1 MELHDILKNER
12 EKKGYSLRQLS
23 RETNISQA
31 YLSQMEKGDK
41 QNPSTEKLLAIS
53 YALDSQG
60 YDQVF
65 QKFSKKLKLP
75 LDNPKRTFNEYVNKK
90 TYKQDLTKMTNKMRI
105 STKDRSIVELDVPS
119 FDIEW
124 LLEQNNYHVFLG
136 KTGDYV
142 LGNNGEKISEEI
154 FVLRPEEKYTLE
166 KEIKK
171 IKASFIEVR
180 KFQNDENND
189 RKKSEEYDLIFDLL
203 NNQINDSDV
212 FISRLASINNDREI
226 FTAKEYHEE
235 VEKAVKNQDALKL
248 QRLVRMTTLKELKQ
262 YLSEQN

>member
-75 LDNPKRTFNEYVNKK
+75 LDNPKRTFKEYVYKK
-90 TYKQDLTKMTNKMRI
+90 TYKQNQTKLK
-105 STKDRSIVELDVPS
+105 
-119 FDIEW
+119 
-124 LLEQNNYHVFLG
+124 
-136 KTGDYV
+136 
-142 LGNNGEKISEEI
+142 
-154 FVLRPEEKYTLE
+154 
-166 KEIKK
+166 
-171 IKASFIEVR
+171 
-180 KFQNDENND
+180 
-189 RKKSEEYDLIFDLL
+189 KKS
-203 NNQINDSDV
+203 
-212 FISRLASINNDREI
+212 
-226 FTAKEYHEE
+226 AKIH
-235 VEKAVKNQDALKL
+235 KN
-248 QRLVRMTTLKELKQ
+248 R
-262 YLSEQN
+262 